1 MEPLEQ
7 QKASVSNPFRAGYT
21 RFYRKKLSI
30 LKESKQYILKIV
42 EIVKEK
48 TQVTAETQPWHI
60 QRIQN
65 ISNMGAWAL
74 KVEKTLAN

>member
-30 LKESKQYILKIV
+30 FEENRQYILKIV

-48 TQVTAETQPWHI
+48 TQVAGKI
-60 QRIQN
+60 
-65 ISNMGAWAL
+65 
-74 KVEKTLAN
+74 